1 MPPQITIV
9 RDLPYS
15 PEVVWRSMTDP
26 ELVPLW
32 TSAGR
37 GGTPEGFEPRVGC
50 HFRFVGRRVPGW
62 DGIVRCEV
70 LEVEAPRL
78 LRYSWQ
84 GGAGERPTIVTYRVE
99 PVGDGTRLT
108 YEHTGFS
115 GVGGLVMAQLLGRVR
130 RRMLDEA
137 LPAVLDAQEASSARV
152 PAPSPAGQR
161 LRRRRGA

>member
-1 MPPQITIV
+1 MHPEIRIV
-9 RDLPYS
+9 RDYPHS
-15 PEVVWRSMTDP
+15 PELVWRAMTDP

-50 HFRFVGRRVPGW
+50 RFRFVGRRVPGW

-70 LEVEAPRL
+70 LEVQPPRL

-84 GGAGERPTIVTYRVE
+84 GGEGERPTMVTYRVQAIE
-99 PVGDGTRLT
+99 EGARLT

-115 GVGGLVMAQLLGRVR
+115 GVGGLLMSQVLGRVR
-130 RRMLDEA
+130 RRMLSES
-137 LPAVLDAQEASSARV
+137 LPQVLDAQE
-152 PAPSPAGQR
+152 P
-161 LRRRRGA
+161 